1 MVEHKTLAH
10 ALAAARVEFPT
21 IEKDSVNPHFRN
33 RYADLASI
41 LKAVVPVL
49 SRHGLALTQPT
60 LFEDGQLLLRTE
72 LIHAATGDIIASVY
86 PVQPSKPDPQGVG
99 SALTYARRYSLTSLL
114 AIAADDDDDGHQAS
128 QPPRQQQQQR
138 PPERQPERQPAPAGD
153 EFLMWIERA
162 AQKLRNMDQSE
173 LVGHLA
179 KSIGFTSHNG
189 DPWAFV
195 RGAWGNADERL
206 DLIEECRRL
215 AGTKPET
222 AGA

>member
-86 PVQPSKPDPQGVG
+86 PVQPTKPDPQGVG

-114 AIAADDDDDGHQAS
+114 AIAADDDDDGHQS
-128 QPPRQQQQQR
+128 IQPPRQQQQR
-138 PPERQPERQPAPAGD
+138 PPAPAGD
-153 EFLMWIERA
+153 EFLLWIERA
-162 AQKLRNMDQSE
+162 AQKLRNMNQSE

-179 KSIGFTSHNG
+179 KSIGFTPNNG

-195 RGAWGNADERL
+195 RGAWSNADERL

-215 AGTKPET
+215 AATQPRT